1 MAGLGGGQRQAGAKG
16 TPLASSRACL
26 QRAAQKGAA
35 PSAWAASPAVPSKG
49 AYKER
54 FSLSRHFPQPLGCS
68 HPPPPPMRFAE
79 GSGGRSSYEVI
90 ELIKLLRSIREVS
103 GPGLAVKA
111 RENLRLGCSDCPPEG
126 HCHLRSPMPRK
137 SL

>member
-16 TPLASSRACL
+16 APLDSSRACL

-54 FSLSRHFPQPLGCS
+54 FSLSRAFRSRWGGLPY
-68 HPPPPPMRFAE
+68 PPSDVSCGKFR
-79 GSGGRSSYEVI
+79 GTQ
-90 ELIKLLRSIREVS
+90 LLRSSRI
-103 GPGLAVKA
+103 
-111 RENLRLGCSDCPPEG
+111 N
-126 HCHLRSPMPRK
+126 
-137 SL
+137 